1 MKRREFIT
9 LLGGAVAA
17 SPLAARGQQPVEV
30 PRVGFVYSG
39 PKAAMAPRMGSI
51 LTGLQAASSGYAAPA
66 QVEIVPNSRKA
77 TRIRSVLW

>member
-51 LTGLQAASSGYAAPA
+51 LTGLQASGYAAAA